1 MYSDHSTANACS
13 RLNILSVMILMVCV
27 LLYIGLFALA
37 IFMFVH
43 VEMRE
48 DMSKLN
54 NEYKNIVLHGEP
66 ETRELRRKFQLYL
79 VRTLGPNGVIWRRN
93 LISACTI
100 ALLVALL
107 ITGLNN
113 TDANTSARMFGYVL
127 LLTMFA
133 AFFVLQVKQGSWET
147 YHIQCHEGCTAPPQ

>member
-1 MYSDHSTANACS
+1 MPANACQ
-13 RLNILSVMILMVCV
+13 RMNILSVIILMVCV
-27 LLYIGLFALA
+27 FLYLGLFALA
-37 IFMFVH
+37 VFMFVH

-54 NEYKNIVLHGEP
+54 NEYKRIVLQGEP
-66 ETRELRRKFQLYL
+66 ETRELRRKFQMYL
-79 VRTLGPNGVIWRRN
+79 VQTLGPNGVIWRRN

-107 ITGLNN
+107 VTGLNN

-127 LLTMFA
+127 LLTMFS

-147 YHIQCHEGCTAPPQ
+147 YHIQCHEGCNSEPQ

>member
-1 MYSDHSTANACS
+1 MYSGDMPANACQ
-13 RLNILSVMILMVCV
+13 RMNILSVIILMVCV
-27 LLYIGLFALA
+27 FLYLGLFALA
-37 IFMFVH
+37 VFMFVH

-54 NEYKNIVLHGEP
+54 NEYKRIVLQGEP
-66 ETRELRRKFQLYL
+66 ETRELRRKFQMYL
-79 VRTLGPNGVIWRRN
+79 VQTLGPNGVIWRRN

-107 ITGLNN
+107 VTGLNN

-127 LLTMFA
+127 LLTMFS

-147 YHIQCHEGCTAPPQ
+147 YHIQCHEGCNSEPQ

>member
-1 MYSDHSTANACS
+1 
-13 RLNILSVMILMVCV
+13 
-27 LLYIGLFALA
+27 
-37 IFMFVH
+37 
-43 VEMRE
+43 
-48 DMSKLN
+48 MSKLN